1 VASGCVSVSPIKV
14 DLTAHTALERVA
26 TWFERFQ

>member
-1 VASGCVSVSPIKV
+1 VSVSPIKV
-14 DLTAHTALERVA
+14 DLTAHASIAKVA